1 MQEIPFEL
9 HAEFIELHKLLK
21 AAGLCDSGG
30 AAKFAVAQGEVKV
43 DGAIEMR
50 KACKILKGQR
60 IEFSGQTIR
69 VQ

>member
-9 HAEFIELHKLLK
+9 QSEFIELHKLLK
-21 AAGLCDSGG
+21 AVGLCDSGG
-30 AAKFAVAQGEVKV
+30 AAKFAVVQGEVKV
-43 DGAIEMR
+43 DGHIEIR
-50 KACKILKGQR
+50 KACKILKGKR